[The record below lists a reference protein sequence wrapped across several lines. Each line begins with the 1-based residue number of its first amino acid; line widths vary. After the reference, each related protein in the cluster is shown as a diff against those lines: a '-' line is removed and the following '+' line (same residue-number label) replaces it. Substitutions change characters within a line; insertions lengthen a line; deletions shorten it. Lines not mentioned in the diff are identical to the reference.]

1 MTRLTDGKKT
11 VEITINN
18 WTGDGYTPDWSA
30 DFFDAGCLHYN
41 EELDA
46 YQVEDVDYCV
56 DQAQDWKNNA
66 GDYID
71 YDADPEEVENRNVDV
86 DYI

>member
-1 MTRLTDGKKT
+1 MTRLTDGNKT
-11 VEITINN
+11 VEITMNN
-18 WTGDGYTPDWSA
+18 WTDNGYTPDWSA
-30 DFFDAGCLHYN
+30 DFFEVGCLQYI

-46 YQVEDVDYCV
+46 YQVKDVDYCV
-56 DQAQDWKNNA
+56 DQAMDWKNNT

-71 YDADPEEVENRNVDV
+71 YDADPEEVENRTVDV

>member
-1 MTRLTDGKKT
+1 MTRLYDGNKT
-11 VEITINN
+11 VEISMSN

-41 EELDA
+41 EEIDA

-56 DQAQDWKNNA
+56 EQAMDWKNNT

-71 YDADPEEVENRNVDV
+71 YDADAEEVGNRYVGV